1 MDEKSVKLM
10 DTTKMLSEMLD
21 LFKLQYNLS
30 FLEWIFQKC
39 GENDLVEKCQNFSSK
54 KQFQLESFRTKIIPS
69 KQFVSYI

>member
-21 LFKLQYNLS
+21 LFKLQYNFS

-39 GENDLVEKCQNFSSK
+39 GENDLVDKCQSFSSE
-54 KQFQLESFRTKIIPS
+54 KQFQLESSRTKIIPS
-69 KQFVSYI
+69 KQFVS

>member
-21 LFKLQYNLS
+21 LFKLQFNFS

-39 GENDLVEKCQNFSSK
+39 GENDLVEKC
-54 KQFQLESFRTKIIPS
+54 
-69 KQFVSYI
+69 